1 MLGGLKNITFLISV
15 EHAVIFKEGVRFTRN
30 SIHLN
35 FLEYFYEKKKRVRN
49 AAAERENTSERI
61 MCDWWGWGES
71 MIIVYTLDLAGI
83 FLLKKLSIL

>member
-35 FLEYFYEKKKRVRN
+35 FLEYFYGKKKRVRN

-61 MCDWWGWGES
+61 MCD
-71 MIIVYTLDLAGI
+71 
-83 FLLKKLSIL
+83 

>member
-15 EHAVIFKEGVRFTRN
+15 EHTVIFKEGVMFTRN

-35 FLEYFYEKKKRVRN
+35 FLEYFYEKKKKRVRN

-61 MCDWWGWGES
+61 MCD
-71 MIIVYTLDLAGI
+71 
-83 FLLKKLSIL
+83 

>member
-35 FLEYFYEKKKRVRN
+35 FLEYFYEKKKKGL
-49 AAAERENTSERI
+49 EMQLLREKTPVSESCVI
-61 MCDWWGWGES
+61 DGVGES
-71 MIIVYTLDLAGI
+71 QW
-83 FLLKKLSIL
+83 

>member
-30 SIHLN
+30 SINLN

-61 MCDWWGWGES
+61 MCD
-71 MIIVYTLDLAGI
+71 
-83 FLLKKLSIL
+83 

>member
-35 FLEYFYEKKKRVRN
+35 FLEYFYEKKKK
-49 AAAERENTSERI
+49 
-61 MCDWWGWGES
+61 G
-71 MIIVYTLDLAGI
+71 
-83 FLLKKLSIL
+83 